1 MLCLPD
7 GSGVN
12 IIAGILEK
20 NEVEIHGTPTFVISP
35 HGRNVYKFKPGTMDA
50 NPCIIEYRNIETG
63 KYFRALG
70 DNLPDL
76 QGTEVILRGCW
87 KNNARY
93 GEGFHV
99 NSYEMKLPTSEKGVV
114 EYLNS
119 LRVRIGITRAKKIY
133 ARFGEK
139 IWDVLETAPERLT
152 EVPGVTDKIV
162 EKLKQ
167 RLEETKIDRELAKL
181 FVGVS
186 DSISA
191 RKLSELKRTFGVD
204 VVSIITKSPYKLC
217 QVRGF
222 SFEMVDKLGRKLG
235 IPANDPLRIEAAI
248 IQLLDDAAGQGHTC
262 LPVEELKTKLS
273 RLLSAGQGSNQAVT
287 KEDITTA
294 LRNAWKNEIIRTT
307 SNMIYTKARYDQEV
321 SVAKDVVRL
330 LTNNSDGIENI
341 EKFIEEFEKENG
353 ITLADNQ
360 KVAVRNAFRYKMSI
374 ITGGPGT
381 GKTTII
387 NAILF
392 AHQRIYG
399 NMSEPVFMS
408 PTGKAARRMTE
419 ATGFPA
425 STIHSAVGYRGEDVD
440 IDDSDDED
448 NMLSGNLFIVD
459 EFSMADLFISSVL
472 LRKIPDSAR
481 LICVGDPDQLPSV
494 GCGNV
499 LYEMIRSG
507 SIPTTKLDVIFRQKD
522 TSAIVTNAAKIR
534 VGKTDLTIND
544 QFCLIKKSSPDE
556 VFEQA
561 VKRYC
566 ECVRK
571 HGIDNVALLCPYR
584 NKGVVQV
591 NRFNLE
597 LQKRLN
603 PIRPEAPAMRG
614 ENGVM
619 FHKDDKVIQKRNTEA
634 ARNGDTGY
642 IKRIDSTPDPDY
654 PSDNILTAIVE
665 FNGDGIEHSYAQSD
679 LQDLDLAYC
688 TTVHKSQGSEYK
700 VVIIVL
706 SGEHKMLL
714 KRNIV
719 YTGITRAKEYVL
731 IITEREGIVDYDG
744 SCSQESPLNKA
755 IINGKADIRY
765 SLLGD
770 RIVAYASKH

>member
-1 MLCLPD
+1 MTTGCLAKD
-7 GSGVN
+7 
-12 IIAGILEK
+12 
-20 NEVEIHGTPTFVISP
+20 EVEVRGTPTFVISP
-35 HGRNVYKFKPGTMDA
+35 RGRGSYKFKLGTIEV
-50 NPCIIEYRNIETG
+50 NPCIIDYKNLETG
-63 KYFRALG
+63 KHFRALG

-76 QGTEVILRGCW
+76 QNTEVILRGCW

-99 NSYEMKLPTSEKGVV
+99 NSYEIKLPTSEKGVV

-133 ARFGEK
+133 AKFGENV
-139 IWDVLETAPERLT
+139 WDILETAPERLM
-152 EVPGVTDKIV
+152 EVPGITNKIV
-162 EKLKQ
+162 ERLKQ
-167 RLEETKIDRELAKL
+167 KMEETKIDRELTKL
-181 FVGVS
+181 FIGIS
-186 DSISA
+186 DSITN
-191 RKLSELKRTFGVD
+191 RKLAELKQVFGVD
-204 VVSIITKSPYKLC
+204 AVSIITNAPYKLC

-222 SFEMVDKLGRKLG
+222 SFDLVDKLGKKLG
-235 IPANDPLRIEAAI
+235 VPANDPARIEAAI
-248 IQLLDDAAGQGHTC
+248 TYLLDNAAGQGHTC
-262 LPVEELKTKLS
+262 LPTEELKAKLS
-273 RLLSAGQGSNQAVT
+273 RLLRVDQEPSQAVT
-287 KEDITTA
+287 DSDITTA
-294 LRNAWKNEIIRTT
+294 LRNAWANEAVKTT
-307 SNMIYTKARYDQEV
+307 SNMVYTKSRYDQEV
-321 SVAKDVVRL
+321 SVAQNVVRL
-330 LTNNSDGIENI
+330 LNNNADGIEDI
-341 EKFIEEFEKENG
+341 ETFIVAFEKEKE
-353 ITLADNQ
+353 IALADNQ
-360 KVAVRNAFRYKMSI
+360 KDAVRNAFKHKMSI

-392 AHQRIYG
+392 VHQKIYG
-399 NMSEPVFMS
+399 NVSEPVFMS

-419 ATGFPA
+419 TTGFPA
-425 STIHSAVGYRGEDVD
+425 STIHAAVGYRGEGVE
-440 IDDSDDED
+440 IDDSNDGEEG
-448 NMLSGNLFIVD
+448 MLSGNLFIVD

-507 SIPTTKLDVIFRQKD
+507 KIPTTKLNVIFRQKD

-534 VGKTDLTIND
+534 EGETDLIFND
-544 QFCLIKKSSPDE
+544 QFCLIRKGSTNE

-561 VKRYC
+561 INRYC
-566 ECVRK
+566 ECVQK
-571 HGIDNVALLCPYR
+571 HGIDNVVLLCPYR
-584 NKGVVQV
+584 NKGIAQV

-603 PIRPEAPAMRG
+603 PVQPEEPVMRG

-619 FHKDDKVIQKRNTEA
+619 FHKGDKIIQKRNTEI

-642 IKRIDSTPDPDY
+642 IKRIEVNPDPDD
-654 PSDNILTAIVE
+654 PSDNILSAIVE
-665 FNGDGIEHSYAQSD
+665 FNGDGIEHNYAQSN
-679 LQDLDLAYC
+679 LQELDLAYC

-706 SGEHKMLL
+706 SMEHKMLL

-731 IITEREGIVDYDG
+731 IITEREGAVDYDG
-744 SCSQESPLNKA
+744 SHSQESPLNKA

-770 RIVAYASKH
+770 RIVAYTSKH